1 MGQAMSSATNEAMRI
16 CAKCGGE
23 GTLKIELY
31 HRQSF
36 DVDSGYI
43 EERVETC
50 TDCLGSGER
59 LTDEDDE
66 EC

>member
-1 MGQAMSSATNEAMRI
+1 MSSATNEAMKI
-16 CAKCGGE
+16 CQECGGE
-23 GTLKIELY
+23 GTLLIELY

-50 TDCLGSGER
+50 VDCLGSGER
-59 LTDEDDE
+59 LTDDEDDE
-66 EC
+66 DDA

>member
-1 MGQAMSSATNEAMRI
+1 MSSATNEAMKI
-16 CAKCGGE
+16 CQECGGT
-23 GTLKIELY
+23 GTILIELY

-59 LTDEDDE
+59 LTDDEDDE
-66 EC
+66 DDA

>member
-1 MGQAMSSATNEAMRI
+1 MSSATNEAMKI

-50 TDCLGSGER
+50 PDCSGTGKIKES
-59 LTDEDDE
+59 DDE
-66 EC
+66 